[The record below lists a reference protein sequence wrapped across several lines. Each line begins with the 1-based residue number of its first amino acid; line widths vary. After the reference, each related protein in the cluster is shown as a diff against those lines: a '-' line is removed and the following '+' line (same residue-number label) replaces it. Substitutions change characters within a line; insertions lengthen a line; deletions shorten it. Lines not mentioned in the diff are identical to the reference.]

1 VVTSR
6 RRHPQ
11 RGYTLLEVIFSI
23 VIFGMFL
30 FMLTSLMTEMRL
42 NEKRYPI
49 DYMRHPQVI
58 ALVSRMR
65 KDVVDA
71 FGSSPYPSM
80 FVERTMT
87 PEGPVVIEHRQSSK
101 TLIIE
106 SVQTTGF
113 TQTIV
118 WDFSTP
124 GEARRKAFSV
134 GSLVSNWVA
143 RGLPAEFAI
152 DTFEIENR
160 PYSVRL
166 SAKDRRGRLAIDQ
179 IFQPRSHE

>member
-1 VVTSR
+1 MVKVR
-6 RRHPQ
+6 RE
-11 RGYTLLEVIFSI
+11 RGYTLIEVIFSLA
-23 VIFGMFL
+23 IFGFFL
-30 FMLTSLMTEMRL
+30 FMLTALMTEMRL
-42 NEKRYPI
+42 MERHYPI

-58 ALVSRMR
+58 ALMSRMR

-71 FGSSPYPSM
+71 FGSSPYPAV

-87 PEGPVVIEHRQSSK
+87 PDGPVVTEHRQSSK
-101 TLIIE
+101 TLIIT

-134 GSLVSNWVA
+134 GALVSNWVA
-143 RGLPAEFAI
+143 RGLPAEFTI
-152 DTFEIENR
+152 NTFEIDDR

-166 SAKDRRGRLAIDQ
+166 IAKDRRGMLAIDQ

>member
-1 VVTSR
+1 MVKVR
-6 RRHPQ
+6 RE
-11 RGYTLLEVIFSI
+11 RGYTLIEVIFSLA
-23 VIFGMFL
+23 IFGFFL
-30 FMLTSLMTEMRL
+30 FTLTALMTEMRL
-42 NEKRYPI
+42 MERHYPI

-58 ALVSRMR
+58 ALMSRMR

-71 FGSSPYPSM
+71 FGSSPYPAV

-87 PEGPVVIEHRQSSK
+87 PDGPVVTEHRQSSK
-101 TLIIE
+101 TLIIT

-134 GSLVSNWVA
+134 GALVSNWVA
-143 RGLPAEFAI
+143 RGLPAEFTI
-152 DTFEIENR
+152 NTFEIEDR

-166 SAKDRRGRLAIDQ
+166 IAKDRRGRLAIDQ